1 MSSHLKLARETER
14 LEVIPHPES
23 SFRVVQ
29 PSVSIIVPTL
39 NEAGNIDQILSE
51 IVENVSPHYNFE
63 IIVADGGSSD
73 GTCEKVAGWTARHPV
88 FLLECGGAGG
98 LARDVRAAASWAKF
112 SILVVLDADGSHPA
126 SSIADLVHPVVSGR
140 CDMVIGSRY
149 VEGGL
154 AVGWPLRRRILSRL
168 GAALASP
175 ITDISDPLSGFFSIR
190 RERFL
195 AACAHAEGFKI
206 GLEAICAGGD
216 DLRVSEV
223 PISFSDRR
231 QGTSKIGA
239 RQFVAY
245 LKQLVR
251 FSRGTTSSDAVNRF
265 FLVGM
270 VGFLLD
276 LTAVS
281 AMSALGAGM
290 TAAHISGFCFATAFN
305 YIGHARWSF
314 EGRPREKARIARFML
329 LSALALAMRGGF
341 IATAAGPLGLP
352 FFWAVTAGIVGGSI
366 VNYIGSEFYVF
377 RNSSF
382 LSTTARWKMAA
393 VGIVAYVVLLRIAYQ
408 GNIDLIPQEAYYWN
422 YAQRMDWGYL
432 DHPPMIAWM
441 IWVGTSIFGDSE
453 FGVRVGATLSWLVA
467 AFFCFRL
474 THNLFGQTQAFLAV
488 LLLSILPFFF
498 GIGTL
503 MTPDAPLTAAWAG
516 ALYFLERAIVGNRA
530 RAWLGAGVCIG
541 LGMLSK
547 YTIALLGPAVLVF
560 LLTRPKYR
568 RWFSTKWPYLCAGA
582 AGALFAPVIGW
593 NVAHDWAS
601 FAFQGSRRWLSD
613 DLRFSAHTL
622 VAFIAALLGP
632 VGVYLAGATID
643 KFIRLPVRLS
653 TRSPVA
659 FIIVFTS
666 VPLSV
671 FIVFSLLHDVKLN
684 WTGPVWLALLPAM
697 ANIVATAARQGRMPR
712 FLAALR
718 VGTAASILVF
728 GFFLHYLALGLPF
741 VGYSG
746 SLRELPVA
754 WEEFGSRAQ
763 QIKADIEIQSGYSPL
778 LVGMDTYNIAS
789 ELGFYSKGHTTNEN
803 ITSQNLFGKDG
814 LMFGVWAP
822 SPPST
827 RDAVIMYSLKQSSID
842 AGELEDWFESIGPV
856 RREFV
861 RKNQIVAGHFFYR
874 VGYKFRRRRE
884 DQVTAPD

>member
-1 MSSHLKLARETER
+1 MSSHLSLARGTGR
-14 LEVIPHPES
+14 FEVIPHSES
-23 SFRVVQ
+23 SSPVVR

-39 NEAGNIDQILSE
+39 NEVGNIDQILSE

-63 IIVADGGSSD
+63 IIVADGGSTD
-73 GTCEKVAGWTARHPV
+73 GTREKVVGWAARHPV
-88 FLLECGGAGG
+88 VLLACSGAGG
-98 LARDVRAAASWAKF
+98 LAGDVRAAASRAKF

-126 SSIADLVHPVVSGR
+126 SSIAELVRPVASGR
-140 CDMVIGSRY
+140 SDMVIGSRY

-154 AVGWPLRRRILSRL
+154 TVGWPLRRRILSRL
-168 GAALASP
+168 GAAFASP
-175 ITDISDPLSGFFSIR
+175 FTDINDPLSGFFSIR

-195 AACAHAEGFKI
+195 ATGAHAEGFKI

-239 RQFVAY
+239 SQFVAY

-251 FSRGTTSSDAVNRF
+251 FSRGTTSSDAAHRF

-276 LTAVS
+276 LAAVS

-305 YIGHARWSF
+305 YIGHAQWSF
-314 EGRPREKARIARFML
+314 EGRPRENTRIARFML
-329 LSALALAMRGGF
+329 LSVLALAMRGGF

-352 FFWAVTAGIVGGSI
+352 FFWAVTAGIFGGSV

-377 RNSSF
+377 RNSLF
-382 LSTTARWKMAA
+382 LSSTARWKIAA
-393 VGIVAYVVLLRIAYQ
+393 IGIVAYVVILRIVYQ

-422 YAQRMDWGYL
+422 YAQHLDWGYL
-432 DHPPMIAWM
+432 DHPPMVAWM
-441 IWVGTSIFGDSE
+441 IWAGTSIFGNSE
-453 FGVRVGATLSWLVA
+453 FGVRIGATVSWLVT
-467 AFFCFRL
+467 AFFVFRL
-474 THNLFGQTQAFLAV
+474 THNLFGRTQAFLAV

-498 GIGTL
+498 FIGTL

-516 ALYFLERAIVGNRA
+516 ALYFLERAIAGNRA

-547 YTIALLGPAVLVF
+547 YTIALLGPAALAF
-560 LLTRPKYR
+560 LMTRPKYR
-568 RWFSTKWPYLCAGA
+568 RWVSTKWPYLCAGA
-582 AGALFAPVIGW
+582 AGVLFTPVIGW
-593 NVAHDWAS
+593 NAAHDWAS

-613 DLRFSAHTL
+613 DIRFSAHTL
-622 VAFIAALLGP
+622 VAVIAALLGP

-653 TRSPVA
+653 TRSPAA
-659 FIIVFTS
+659 FILVFTL
-666 VPLSV
+666 VPLAV
-671 FIVFSLLHDVKLN
+671 FIVFSLLHGVKLN

-697 ANIVATAARQGRMPR
+697 ANVVAPAARQGRMPR

-718 VGTAASILVF
+718 MGTAASTLVF
-728 GFFLHYLALGLPF
+728 GLFLHYLALGLPF

-746 SLRELPVA
+746 SLRGLPIA
-754 WEEFGSRAQ
+754 WEEFGSRVQ
-763 QIKADIEIQSGYSPL
+763 QIKANVEVQSGYSPL

-789 ELGFYSKGHTTNEN
+789 EIGFYGKGHTTTEN
-803 ITSQNLFGKDG
+803 ITSQNLFGKNG
-814 LMFGVWAP
+814 LMFGMWAS

-827 RDAVIMYSLKQSSID
+827 RGVVIMYSLKKSAID
-842 AGELEDWFESIGPV
+842 ANELADWFESIGPV
-856 RREFV
+856 KRAVV

-874 VGYKFRRRRE
+874 VGYKFRPPGG
-884 DQVTAPD
+884 DQVIAPD